1 MTSLVVQ
8 WLRLQANAE
17 DPGSIPGPELDL
29 QVTTKI
35 KYPTCLTKTLCSQI
49 NKYIFKIFI
58 SAHLMGT
65 SNTMQHL

>member
-29 QVTTKI
+29 QVATKI

-49 NKYIFKIFI
+49 NKYIF
-58 SAHLMGT
+58 
-65 SNTMQHL
+65 